1 MFTSSGRV
9 VVNGTAIIPQSTVT
23 LVIDEVFND
32 TKRFTL
38 VEATQVSGRFSNV
51 QLNDKKVR
59 RIDGKCRTY
68 RVGGQDSQA
77 TSVSVLLVSTET
89 QCEANNSVDRWV
101 VLGIILGV
109 IGLFVIALGLLFL
122 FRDIALVIARRAA
135 EDEERFVI

>member
-51 QLNDKKVR
+51 QLNDEEVR
-59 RIDGKCRTY
+59 RIDDQCRTS
-68 RVGGQDSQA
+68 RGGGQDSQA

-89 QCEANNSVDRWV
+89 QCEANNSVNRWV
-101 VLGIILGV
+101 VLGVIVGV
-109 IGLFVIALGLLFL
+109 IGLLVIAVGLLFL